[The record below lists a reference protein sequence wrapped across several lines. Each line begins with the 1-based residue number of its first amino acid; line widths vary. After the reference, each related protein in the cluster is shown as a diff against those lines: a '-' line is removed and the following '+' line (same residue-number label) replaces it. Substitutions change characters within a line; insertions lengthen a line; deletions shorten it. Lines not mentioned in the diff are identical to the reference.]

1 MFAGGSALLTTQY
14 AAHERGLAQGAHD
27 AAMFGAM
34 TLSSLGAGLLMAAN
48 GWALLQWIALPAV
61 AVVLAVLAALGP
73 RVRPA
78 TA

>member
-1 MFAGGSALLTTQY
+1 
-14 AAHERGLAQGAHD
+14 
-27 AAMFGAM
+27 MFGAM